1 MEKCIWAPK
10 SLGTCCVFCRDAQ
23 RLHPLEQLC
32 RCSRRGRYLQT
43 RATPERGVCCY
54 VMHDISL
61 GISLN
66 LYCCFAWRVLIRP
79 NKYPE
84 PEGTTVTCKDS
95 SLGAQTLK
103 SNCRTQILVPPPPSC
118 VAPEFSV
125 PLVLLP
131 LKEAR
136 LLPTACEIVNP
147 HTRMKYLQLDREL
160 SRQPANSDYALRLLF
175 CPGFLIYIFHFSLVF
190 ILISHPKSLSEQS
203 TV

>member
-1 MEKCIWAPK
+1 MFSVEMHSVSTPLNNRVDVPAGV
-10 SLGTCCVFCRDAQ
+10 GTCKPVQ
-23 RLHPLEQLC
+23 P
-32 RCSRRGRYLQT
+32 
-43 RATPERGVCCY
+43 PERGVCCY

-136 LLPTACEIVNP
+136 LLQTACETVNP